1 MSDSLDDSETY
12 DMACCSGE
20 EDLVLKTG
28 NVGEQLRESATKKE
42 TINTSSGDSGDT
54 PVYVNNAIGNG
65 QETGDTLLLKIPP
78 ANDVPDARP
87 SADPSEVDAKPIG

>member
-1 MSDSLDDSETY
+1 MDDTETY

-28 NVGEQLRESATKKE
+28 IVGEEQLRESATNKE
-42 TINTSSGDSGDT
+42 TVTTSSGDSGDT
-54 PVYVNNAIGNG
+54 PVNLNNAIG
-65 QETGDTLLLKIPP
+65 DSLVLKIPP

>member
-1 MSDSLDDSETY
+1 MSDSLDDTETY

-28 NVGEQLRESATKKE
+28 IVGEELRKSATNKE

-54 PVYVNNAIGNG
+54 PVNVNNAIGDA
-65 QETGDTLLLKIPP
+65 QKTGDTLVLKIPP
-78 ANDVPDARP
+78 DNDVPDARP

>member
-1 MSDSLDDSETY
+1 MSDSLDDTETY

-20 EDLVLKTG
+20 EEDLVLKTG
-28 NVGEQLRESATKKE
+28 IVGEELRESATNKE
-42 TINTSSGDSGDT
+42 TITTSSGDSGKT
-54 PVYVNNAIGNG
+54 LVNVNNAIG
-65 QETGDTLLLKIPP
+65 DALVLKIPP

>member
-1 MSDSLDDSETY
+1 MSDSLDDTETY

-54 PVYVNNAIGNG
+54 PVNVNNAIDA
-65 QETGDTLLLKIPP
+65 QKTGDTLVLKIPP
-78 ANDVPDARP
+78 DNDVPDARP

>member
-1 MSDSLDDSETY
+1 MSDSLDDTETY

-28 NVGEQLRESATKKE
+28 IVGEELRENATNKE
-42 TINTSSGDSGDT
+42 TITTSSGDSSDA
-54 PVYVNNAIGNG
+54 PVNVNNAIG
-65 QETGDTLLLKIPP
+65 DALVLKIPP